1 MSTSTRRFGVL
12 AAALRPQPSAA
23 VLHTMIRVTKLE
35 ETLDF
40 FEAMDIHV
48 LGTTKDELL
57 AQVAAD
63 KVRRHLPSCSLVWAD
78 AHTLA

>member
-1 MSTSTRRFGVL
+1 M

-23 VLHTMIRVTKLE
+23 VLHTMIRVVKLE

-48 LGTTKDELL
+48 MGTTKAELL

-63 KVRRHLPSCSLVWAD
+63 KVRRYPA
-78 AHTLA
+78 